1 MRVDGLALEAE
12 DIQHL
17 TIALVNFL
25 NAKQQLLKDE
35 TLARSCPQRI
45 EGSHNYYS
53 GWPDNVKELPSDLRT
68 YWSFHDELAVEAG
81 VIFKGCQILVPTSM

>member
-1 MRVDGLALEAE
+1 MRVDSLALEAE
-12 DIQHL
+12 DLQHL

-45 EGSHNYYS
+45 EGSHIIVD
-53 GWPDNVKELPSDLRT
+53 G
-68 YWSFHDELAVEAG
+68 
-81 VIFKGCQILVPTSM
+81 QIT